1 MLGERIAVARRR
13 VGMTQVELA
22 VELGDRYDKSMIS
35 HVENGRT
42 ALLLDGA
49 VKAAEALKV
58 SLDYLVGLT
67 DDPTPAAELSRTAN
81 AKSRSTARPEP
92 ASWPDYVIAPF
103 MQDVRT
109 AAGTG
114 ALVFHEAAEMR
125 VAFHRS
131 VLPSWLQHDRLIC
144 VQAVGNS
151 MEPTIHDGDLVALD
165 HSRNEPLD
173 GQIFVVRTDDGLVV
187 KRLRRRGTL
196 SWTLTSDN
204 PAHPP
209 RPAATEDRVIGR
221 VAWSGPP
228 RRASSNGPV
237 SPRLPLADDR
247 AAADAIKEA
256 TAE

>member
-1 MLGERIAVARRR
+1 
-13 VGMTQVELA
+13 MTQVELA

-49 VKAAEALKV
+49 VNAAKALRV

-81 AKSRSTARPEP
+81 ARSTHLEP
-92 ASWPDYVIAPF
+92 DSWPDYVIAPF
-103 MQDVRT
+103 MQDVRA
-109 AAGTG
+109 AAGSG

-131 VLPSWLQHDRLIC
+131 VLPSWLRHDRLIC
-144 VQAVGNS
+144 VQAVGDS

-165 HSRNEPLD
+165 HSRNDPID
-173 GQIFVVRTDDGLVV
+173 GQIFVVRTEDGLVV

-196 SWTLTSDN
+196 SWTLTADN

-209 RPAATEDRVIGR
+209 RPADTEDRVIGR

-228 RRASSNGPV
+228 REPQRPGREGS
-237 SPRLPLADDR
+237 L
-247 AAADAIKEA
+247 
-256 TAE
+256 